1 MCPGGREGADWWGPE
16 RGATLSSPSPIPRV
30 MTRRKAMVPWN
41 ELKNCNVASE
51 ESDLKNAPING
62 SMDSDIVDSMMMTV
76 YNG

>member
-1 MCPGGREGADWWGPE
+1 
-16 RGATLSSPSPIPRV
+16 
-30 MTRRKAMVPWN
+30 MVPWN